1 MVEDVLYAALVSVGT
16 LKPNRSEE
24 SFPAAYA
31 LLHQASGKA
40 YVGSTHN
47 LYLRMQ
53 QHRFHLKEGDHKNR
67 HLQEAY
73 NQSPELSVRYTKT
86 TSKADAVAIEQQ
98 LLNDLFPSGKL
109 FNISPDATFANKG
122 VPVSEERKE
131 ELRQRTV
138 NQFST
143 QEARDRQSQLS
154 KEKWQDPEYRAKQES
169 RVTPNDVR
177 SEISNTV
184 TALWQDEQYRR
195 NVLKGQKKRRIPV
208 VIHGITYSCRSEAA
222 TSLGLTR
229 SQIEYQLLKA
239 KGYYNGKS

>member
-16 LKPNRSEE
+16 LRPKRNEE

-40 YVGSTHN
+40 YVGSTRN

-67 HLQEAY
+67 YLQEAY
-73 NQSPELSVRYTKT
+73 NESPELTVRYTKT
-86 TSKADAVAIEQQ
+86 TSKADAVVIEQQ
-98 LLNDLFPSGKL
+98 LIDELLLTGNL

-131 ELRQRTV
+131 ELRQRTIA
-138 NQFST
+138 QFAT
-143 QEARDRQSQLS
+143 QEARERQSQLS
-154 KEKWQDPEYRAKQES
+154 KQKWEDPEYRAKQEG
-169 RVTPNDVR
+169 REIPTTVR
-177 SEISNTV
+177 KEISNTV
-184 TALWQDEQYRR
+184 SALWKDEAYRKR
-195 NVLKGQKKRRIPV
+195 VLASQKKRRVPV
-208 VIHGITYSCRSEAA
+208 TINGTTYSCRAEAA

-229 SQIEYQLLKA
+229 SQINYKLAKA
-239 KGYYNGKS
+239 EGYYNGKN